1 MGAAGH
7 WLTCMWYFCGA
18 VQTADVDRC
27 VNSPP
32 SKPLQSNLSL
42 CRGGASSFSVSN
54 DCLSPHIWLSRIWNR
69 YGVPLEGWV
78 YRYFGGVD
86 NLDETGKGPVPR
98 YLTALY
104 FAYAT
109 MTTVGYGDLAAT
121 TSVEMY
127 GAIVAMVVGTIV
139 FSLTVGML
147 QAILRA
153 GNPEGR
159 LKYKQINRLVGL
171 MRCAHR
177 YYQNCR

>member
-1 MGAAGH
+1 M
-7 WLTCMWYFCGA
+7 
-18 VQTADVDRC
+18 
-27 VNSPP
+27 
-32 SKPLQSNLSL
+32 
-42 CRGGASSFSVSN
+42 
-54 DCLSPHIWLSRIWNR
+54 
-69 YGVPLEGWV
+69 PLEGWV
-78 YRYFGGVD
+78 YSHFGGVD

-104 FAYAT
+104 YSYAT
-109 MTTVGYGDLAAT
+109 MTTVGYGDISAT
-121 TSVEMY
+121 TSVEMF

-171 MRCAHR
+171 MRGRGVSIALSDAIQKYFTSR
-177 YYQNCR
+177 YNHETAIAWNDVKVLRNEHFLLSLPEYPLCLLNHLATVCILDITLPYHSDYF